1 MNPAKFALEK
11 ATFMAFMA
19 VVIAGLGIFG
29 FNNMGRLENPD
40 FTIKTALVVTPY
52 PGASSLE
59 VEEEVTEVIEQAIK
73 SMGQVKEIYSA
84 SQPGVSYVYV
94 DMKDRFRAEE
104 LDQIWDELRKKIRD
118 AQGQLPPGAR
128 PPMVRDDF
136 GDVYGVF
143 FALHGEEYSYAQLKE
158 YAKYLKKELLLCQD
172 VARIEFWGVQQEV
185 IYIEFNRAKMARL
198 GIPMARIYQT
208 LHLQN
213 RVESSGSVDVDSK
226 YMRIQPT
233 GEFTTEQEI
242 ADLLIAGRS
251 GNMIRLGEI
260 AHIKREYPDPPRNLM
275 RFNGKPAIG
284 IGISTVAKGNV
295 VVMGESIQKKLVQLS
310 EKQPKGMTLD
320 VVYYQSQVVNEALD
334 VFLTNL
340 TQAVAIVILLL
351 LVFMGWRS
359 GLIIGFILLLTI
371 LGTFIGM
378 YLSGIDLQKI
388 SLGALIL
395 ALGMLVD
402 NAIVVAE
409 GILVGITRKEDRKQA
424 AIRVVHENAWP
435 LLGATL
441 VAILAFAA
449 IGFAPGNTGEFCRSL
464 FYVMAISLGF
474 SWVTAVTL
482 TPLLCVKFLKV
493 ADNVNPDPYNGLFY
507 RIYENALSL
516 ALRFRVVTVL
526 LSLVLLDVS
535 IMGFSRIPKA
545 FFPPTTQNYFYV
557 NYWKSQGTHID
568 YTNTDLEKI
577 SAHIASIDGVKNVT
591 EFVGEGALRF
601 ILSYNYERPNP
612 AYGQILVEVN
622 NYRDINSIIKQLDPW
637 LSRNYP
643 DAEPVIKRIMNG
655 PSITY
660 LVETRFRGPDIN
672 VLQDLARQAIEIMR
686 NTPNTR
692 DIRTDWRQPVQVIR
706 PHFSQAQ
713 ARRANVSRSDLANAL
728 QMNFDGLPIGL
739 YRERDE
745 SIPMVVRL
753 PASERKSV
761 ANLENVQVWSAMTH
775 RFIPIG
781 QIVTGVDREWEY
793 PIIRHQ
799 NQQRS
804 ITVSCNPVKG
814 YADPLRRAM
823 ISRIAAIKLPPGYTM
838 SWEGEFSDSQESREP
853 LQKIFPICALFMF
866 IILVGLF
873 NSLRKPLMIFLTLPL
888 SIIGIAAGLL
898 LFSSPFGFMSI
909 LGFLGLSGML
919 IKNAIVLI
927 EQVEIQIDA
936 GTQPYQAILEASIS
950 RLRPVT
956 MASGTTILGMIP
968 LVKEPIFSA
977 MAVTIMGGLFA
988 ATFLTLIIIPV
999 LYSLGYRITKNKEKV
1014 SAS

>member
-11 ATFMAFMA
+11 ATFMVFMA
-19 VVIAGLGIFG
+19 LVIAGLGVFG
-29 FNNMGRLENPD
+29 FENMGRLENPD
-40 FTIKTALVVTPY
+40 FTIKTALVITPY

-59 VEEEVTEVIEQAIK
+59 VEEEVTDVIEQAIK
-73 SMGQVKEIYSA
+73 SMGQVKKIYSA

-94 DMKDRFRAEE
+94 DMKDRFKAEE
-104 LDQIWDELRKKIRD
+104 LKQIWDELRKKIRD
-118 AQGQLPPGAR
+118 AKNQLPPGAR

-143 FALHGEEYSYAQLKE
+143 FALHGKDHSYAQLKE

-185 IYIEFNRAKMARL
+185 IYIEFNRARIARL
-198 GIPMARIYQT
+198 GISMAQIYQT
-208 LHLQN
+208 LTLQN
-213 RVESSGSVDVDSK
+213 RVESSGYVDVDSK

-233 GEFTTEQEI
+233 GEFATEQEI

-260 AHIKREYPDPPRNLM
+260 AHIKREYPEPPRNLM
-275 RFNGKPAIG
+275 RFNGQPAIG

-295 VVMGESIQKKLVQLS
+295 VVMGEAIQKKLDQLS
-310 EKQPKGMTLD
+310 EKQPEGMTLD
-320 VVYYQSQVVNEALD
+320 VVYYQSEVVNEALD

-340 TQAVAIVILLL
+340 TQAVVIVILLL

-378 YLSGIDLQKI
+378 YIMGIDLQKI

-424 AIRVVHENAWP
+424 AVRVVRENAWP

-464 FYVMAISLGF
+464 FDVMAISLGF

-482 TPLLCVKFLKV
+482 TPLLCVRFLKV
-493 ADNVNPDPYNGLFY
+493 PANADPDPYKGLLY
-507 RIYENALSL
+507 RIYAKTLSL
-516 ALRFRVVTVL
+516 ALRFRLGTIVFA
-526 LSLVLLDVS
+526 LVLLIIS
-535 IMGFSRIPKA
+535 MMGFARIPKA

-568 YTNTDLEKI
+568 YTRSDLEKI
-577 SAHIASIDGVKNVT
+577 SAHIRSLDGVKNTT

-601 ILSYNYERPNP
+601 ILNYDYERPNP
-612 AYGQILVEVN
+612 SYGQILVEVN
-622 NYRDINSIIKQLDPW
+622 NYRDIDHLIQELEPW
-637 LSRNYP
+637 LSRHYP

-660 LVETRFRGPDIN
+660 LVEARFRGPDMD
-672 VLQDLARQAIEIMR
+672 VLQDLARQAVAIMR
-686 NTPNTR
+686 NTPNTM

-706 PHFSQAQ
+706 PRFSQIQ
-713 ARRANVSRSDLANAL
+713 ARHANVSRSDLARAL
-728 QMNFDGLPIGL
+728 QMNFSGMPVGVF
-739 YRERDE
+739 REKDE
-745 SIPMVVRL
+745 LIPMVARM
-753 PASERKSV
+753 PESERTSV
-761 ANLENVQVWSAMTH
+761 ANLENVQVWSSLTH
-775 RFIPIG
+775 QFVPIG
-781 QIVTGVDREWEY
+781 QIVTSVDRDWEY
-793 PIIRHQ
+793 PIIWHE

-804 ITVSCNPVKG
+804 ITVRCDPARG
-814 YADPLRRAM
+814 YAEPLRKKM
-823 ISRIAAIKLPPGYTM
+823 VSRMEAIKLPPGYTM
-838 SWEGEFSDSQESREP
+838 SWEGEFSDSQESKEP

-927 EQVEIQIDA
+927 EQVEIQMDA
-936 GTQPYQAILEASIS
+936 GTPPYQAVLEASVS

-968 LVKEPIFSA
+968 LVKEPIFST
-977 MAVTIMGGLFA
+977 MAVTIMGGLLA

-999 LYSLGYRITKNKEKV
+999 LYSLGYGITKDKEIIHE
-1014 SAS
+1014 S